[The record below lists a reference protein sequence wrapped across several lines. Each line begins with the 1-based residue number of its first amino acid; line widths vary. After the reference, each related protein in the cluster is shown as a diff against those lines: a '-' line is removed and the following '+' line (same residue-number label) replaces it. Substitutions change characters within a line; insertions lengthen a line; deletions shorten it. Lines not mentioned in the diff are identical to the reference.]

1 MKINNSKLPKCCVLL
16 SRIFKIRNY
25 SLGEILLILLA
36 TLCFSYSLYITIKY
50 ANQALLDNYSFRQ
63 TQTALTAYWLVKNGF
78 SLAYETPVAG
88 PPWSIPFE
96 FPIYQYIV
104 ALVSQVTKCSLDVT
118 GRVVSFIFLTLCLIP
133 ARAIIKNL
141 NLSNLVFYIFVALL
155 FSSPLYLYWGRTFMI
170 ETTAIFFSIV
180 SIKYFI
186 DVVQTT
192 NPLKYVLLFLIFITL
207 SILQKATTGLPVL
220 AILALVYFFLSM
232 KELSTNKEDKKI
244 STGIFLCNRIM
255 QALFYFGVPLVIGII
270 WTLYTDQIKTLNGLG
285 VNLTSSALTNW
296 NWGNVSQRLSFGL
309 YGDVIWKRIFERNL
323 SGLFGL
329 AILMIAL
336 FSNAK
341 NSLKLII
348 ITSVLM
354 GLIPLF
360 LFTNLHIIHNYYQT
374 GNLIFFIFA
383 VAVSVGHI
391 LNNYFDKKI
400 IVFVL
405 TMIMVASNYFWF
417 SDEYLAVVKTKFN
430 KENSRD
436 YAISEILK
444 REIPEGKYF
453 VAFGND
459 WNSSFAYLAERKSF
473 TVPIF
478 FKEYED
484 ISLNP
489 EHFIDEANLGSVVVC
504 PSGGHPSLNDL
515 SQWALNNRHW
525 RIGETHGC
533 YIALPEALPVDKTLK
548 LDYAECQGS
557 IDFAGKLPDNNHN
570 IIAVTGW
577 NAISAQDGTLP
588 EKVYITLTKKDKKPI
603 FFEALQV
610 NRPDVNAHFSMP
622 NLVDFGF
629 SRVINTNSLVGEYV
643 VGITRLNQGYLEV
656 CQFEKKILIS
666 GNATHE

>member
-1 MKINNSKLPKCCVLL
+1 MLLNKKYKINNYSPSEIGMIFLAVFCFVYALYL
-16 SRIFKIRNY
+16 S
-25 SLGEILLILLA
+25 L
-36 TLCFSYSLYITIKY
+36 KY

-63 TQTALTAYWLVKNGF
+63 TQTALTAYWLGKNGF

-104 ALVSQVTKCSLDVT
+104 ALASRVTKCSLDAT
-118 GRVVSFIFLTLCLIP
+118 GRVVSFLFLALCLIP

-141 NLSNLVFYIFVALL
+141 NLSNSVFYIFVALL

-170 ETTAIFFSIV
+170 ETTAIFFSIA

-186 DVVQTT
+186 DIAQSSSSFK
-192 NPLKYVLLFLIFITL
+192 NSSLFLIFIIL

-220 AILALVYFFLSM
+220 AILGLVYFFLSM
-232 KELSTNKEDKKI
+232 KELFSNIEEKKAST
-244 STGIFLCNRIM
+244 SIFLVNKIM
-255 QALFYFGVPLVIGII
+255 LALLYFGVPLAICII

-285 VNLTSSALTNW
+285 VSLTSSALSNW
-296 NWGNVSQRLSFGL
+296 NWGSVNQRLSFDL

-323 SGLFGL
+323 SGALGV

-348 ITSVLM
+348 IISALM
-354 GLIPLF
+354 GLVPLF
-360 LFTNLHIIHNYYQT
+360 LFTNLHIVHTYYQT
-374 GNLIFFIFA
+374 GNLIFLIFA
-383 VAVSVGHI
+383 IAVSLGHV

-400 IVFVL
+400 ILFVL
-405 TMIMVASNYFWF
+405 MMIMVVSNYFWF

-459 WNSSFAYLAERKSF
+459 WSSSFAYLAERKSF
-473 TVPIF
+473 TVPGF
-478 FKEYED
+478 FKGYD
-484 ISLNP
+484 RISLYP
-489 EHFIDEANLGSVVVC
+489 ENFIDEVNLGSVVVC
-504 PSGGHPSLNDL
+504 PSGGHPSLSDL
-515 SQWALNNRHW
+515 SEWASNNRHW
-525 RIGETHGC
+525 KIGETHGC
-533 YIALPEALPVDKTLK
+533 YIAVPEAPPVDKTLK
-548 LDYAECQGS
+548 PYPAECQGN
-557 IDFAGKLPDNNHN
+557 IDFAGELPDNNHN
-570 IIAVTGW
+570 IITVTGW
-577 NAISAQDGTLP
+577 TTISGQNGTLP
-588 EKVYITLTKKDKKPI
+588 KKVYITLTKKNSEPI
-603 FFEALQV
+603 FFETLQV
-610 NRPDVNAHFSMP
+610 NRPDINAHFGKP
-622 NLVDFGF
+622 NFADAGF

-643 VGITRLNQGYLEV
+643 VGVTRLNQGHIEV
-656 CQFEKKILIS
+656 CQFLKKVLIS
-666 GNATHE
+666 GKTIHE